1 MNNRTQTW
9 KEKLVNKFPKF
20 SKKFLL
26 EIIMVI
32 SFFIFIIFNEFA
44 CNTKY
49 FSCSNSGVKTEIKK

>member
-1 MNNRTQTW
+1 MTIKQSW

-20 SKKFLL
+20 DKRFLL
-26 EIIMVI
+26 EIIIVV
-32 SFFIFIIFNEFA
+32 FFFAFIIFNEFA